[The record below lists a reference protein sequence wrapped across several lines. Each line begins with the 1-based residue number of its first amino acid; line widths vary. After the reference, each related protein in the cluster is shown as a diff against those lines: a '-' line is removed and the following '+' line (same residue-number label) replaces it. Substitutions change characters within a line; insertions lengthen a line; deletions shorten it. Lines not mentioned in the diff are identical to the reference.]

1 MPPTAGGVAINEK
14 GPDRPALE
22 WQCAGNADA
31 PQAGAAASVGAYA
44 LDLDRQ
50 LDLGLEAHLDAVV
63 DAEVGSVEGGIG
75 VGTAGLALEHRM
87 LDAHTHLRVEF
98 LTYLLIVLG
107 ELKMIDLH
115 RDNVIGEG
123 NEWTT
128 DDVNAASLLPKRE
141 REEQSLR
148 RTQNVCEAPDVSI
161 FTRHGRQIELDS
173 FDSIDP
179 WSFVLACGLRAKQGQ
194 KTKDEQCAVESIN

>member
-1 MPPTAGGVAINEK
+1 MLLRRNSY
-14 GPDRPALE
+14 
-22 WQCAGNADA
+22 NA
-31 PQAGAAASVGAYA
+31 
-44 LDLDRQ
+44 
-50 LDLGLEAHLDAVV
+50 
-63 DAEVGSVEGGIG
+63 
-75 VGTAGLALEHRM
+75 T
-87 LDAHTHLRVEF
+87 
-98 LTYLLIVLG
+98 
-107 ELKMIDLH
+107 H

-179 WSFVLACGLRAKQGQ
+179 WSFVLDLLAACGARRQAR
-194 KTKDEQCAVESIN
+194 TKDERRTVRSGINQLIAVHV